1 MKANEKVRKEW
12 SREDSRYLCIYI
24 QTYMYKGY
32 TESEVHSNAIELN
45 IKFEYKEKS
54 ERKYSI

>member
-45 IKFEYKEKS
+45 IKFEYKEK
-54 ERKYSI
+54 K